1 MHRTYHSLDGISKFS
16 LCIIKIEQIFHLTST
31 ETIMPLRN
39 GKEYLIP
46 HRCQKC
52 RRFYSHAIFNYTCS
66 SCAGAAPLPPAT
78 EQSPELLEW
87 VKKNT
92 VDRSVPSNNAFL
104 IQLQRMDTERLFVIL
119 GLLRHHRRVLL
130 KAEDALTLL
139 EYNNS
144 VARGHVVATAVA
156 DWWNIK
162 TRDVDGNWPAYLVC
176 YYGNF
181 DNKFPPRKLPPRP
194 PRMLLS
200 CSNTTHLLNLI
211 PTMYLI

>member
-1 MHRTYHSLDGISKFS
+1 
-16 LCIIKIEQIFHLTST
+16 
-31 ETIMPLRN
+31 MPLRN

-52 RRFYSHAIFNYTCS
+52 NKFYSHELFSYKCS
-66 SCAGAAPLPPAT
+66 ACAGVAPPLPST

-92 VDRSVPSNNAFL
+92 LDSSKPYGRRFL
-104 IQLQRMDTERLFVIL
+104 TQLKRMDTQRLFVIL
-119 GLLRHHRRVLL
+119 YQLRRCGRQLL

-139 EYNNS
+139 EDQNNIT
-144 VARGHVVATAVA
+144 RGHVVASAVA

-162 TRDVDGNWPAYLVC
+162 TSHAGGNWFGYLVC

-181 DNKFPPRKLPPRP
+181 DAKFPPRKLPPRP
-194 PRMLLS
+194 PHAMLS
-200 CSNTTHLLNLI
+200 CSNTSHLLNVI
-211 PTMYLI
+211 PTMYLV

>member
-1 MHRTYHSLDGISKFS
+1 MHRTHHSLDGISKFP
-16 LCIIKIEQIFHLTST
+16 LCIIKIEQIFQPTST

-92 VDRSVPSNNAFL
+92 VDRSQQGANAFL
-104 IQLQRMDTERLFVIL
+104 TQLKRMDTTRLFVIL
-119 GLLRHHRRVLL
+119 HQLRQRGHFL
-130 KAEDALTLL
+130 KAKDALTLL
-139 EYNNS
+139 EDQNNIT
-144 VARGHVVATAVA
+144 RGHVVASSVA

-162 TRDVDGNWPAYLVC
+162 TSHAGGNWYGYLVC

-181 DNKFPPRKLPPRP
+181 DCKFPPRRLPPRP
-194 PRMLLS
+194 PRALLS
-200 CSNTTHLLNLI
+200 CTNTSHLLSRVATI
-211 PTMYLI
+211 FMV